1 MFWNKSLVTVKRL
14 HREQSTSVKVNLLI
28 RENDYIV
35 LVCEHV
41 IISVFKYRC
50 IYIIDTIIIIL
61 LCCNFI
67 K

>member
-41 IISVFKYRC
+41 IISVFKYRY